1 MSSNLIPLYWS
12 CTWSWSSIRPDWFK
26 NLRKVGLLDVH
37 RFFIRIIFIIFTTL
51 IFWGT
56 VFIEKGRDDI
66 FWADY
71 LMQIKEDEK
80 IFKLIISG
88 RMSSKFARFEFENK
102 NHPGSG
108 LSYVVFIK
116 ESVYVRWKGK
126 RYHVPFAVFG
136 DRRGCL
142 FFP

>member
-1 MSSNLIPLYWS
+1 
-12 CTWSWSSIRPDWFK
+12 
-26 NLRKVGLLDVH
+26 
-37 RFFIRIIFIIFTTL
+37 
-51 IFWGT
+51 
-56 VFIEKGRDDI
+56 
-66 FWADY
+66 
-71 LMQIKEDEK
+71 MQIKEDDK

-108 LSYVVFIK
+108 LSYVILIK
-116 ESVYVRWKGK
+116 IGVCQVEGK
-126 RYHVPFAVFG
+126 RYNHVPFAVFG